1 MKRWWPVFAA
11 VLVGWVLLGP
21 VGWPGT
27 YYSPD
32 SSRLTEA
39 EQQLRHARLEVSALE
54 SLSEDEQA
62 ETFADVAA
70 TLRLWSD
77 DPGTF
82 WCSFLL
88 PPPAGTSFSGFGVV
102 NRQPVTKQV
111 QQATIFVSLQVA
123 SDGPAPPNCETYT
136 DEAATTIDDDVL
148 FGWVMDMN
156 DRVDVQLEAVTV
168 TEREDASA
176 TFTVWWRLPET
187 DVDTAVEVP
196 ETDGIYIRE

>member
-1 MKRWWPVFAA
+1 MKPWWPVLAA
-11 VLVGWVLLGP
+11 VLVGWLLLGP

-39 EQQLRHARLEVSALE
+39 EQKLRNARLEVAALE

-77 DPGTF
+77 DDGTF

-88 PPPAGTSFSGFGVV
+88 PPPSGTFFSGFGVV
-102 NRQPVTKQV
+102 SRQPITEQV
-111 QQATIFVSLQVA
+111 QQATIFVSLKVA

-136 DEAATTIDDDVL
+136 DEAATNTTGDVL

-168 TEREDASA
+168 TEGEDASA
-176 TFTVWWRLPET
+176 TFTVWWRLP
-187 DVDTAVEVP
+187 DTADDTADVV
-196 ETDGIYIRE
+196 TVTNAQ